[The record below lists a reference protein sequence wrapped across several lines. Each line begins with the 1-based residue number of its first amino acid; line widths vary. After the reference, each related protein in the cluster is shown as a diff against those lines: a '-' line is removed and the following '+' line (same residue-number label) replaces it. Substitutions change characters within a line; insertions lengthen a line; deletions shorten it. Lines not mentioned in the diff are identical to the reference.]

1 MIEKISE
8 ITVKNLVDYCRITE
22 PQQEDID
29 FLESALNVAKAFV
42 SQYTGRTVEE
52 LDTLADVV
60 IVVLVMCSDMYDTR
74 SLVYDRERVH
84 LNYIVETILN
94 LHQVNLL

>member
-22 PQQEDID
+22 PQPEDITL
-29 FLESALNVAKAFV
+29 LESALNVAKTFIA
-42 SQYTGRTVEE
+42 QYTGRTLEE
-52 LDTLADVV
+52 LDAMADVV
-60 IVVLVMCSDMYDTR
+60 IVVLIMCSDMYDTR

-84 LNYIVETILN
+84 FNYIVETILN